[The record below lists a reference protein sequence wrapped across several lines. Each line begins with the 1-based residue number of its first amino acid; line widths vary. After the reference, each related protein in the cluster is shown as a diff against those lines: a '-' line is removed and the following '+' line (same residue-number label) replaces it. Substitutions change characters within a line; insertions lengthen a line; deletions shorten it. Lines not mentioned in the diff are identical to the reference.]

1 MKTKTLSSKK
11 ISSSIPLIK
20 NALTGMLLSGAM
32 FVSSFST
39 FAQESTDYYWRGQGW
54 GFDFNSQSVSLWKTD
69 ASGTVS
75 HQTLPSETS
84 NIFFDVNNP
93 SMEHVRMDQRISGLK
108 VNSVT
113 ATVATEISMV
123 TPMSVISDWSS
134 YVNAAEKYTSVYET
148 ESASSKSVRIVAEN
162 VDFLSVGGNMT
173 LTTDKYFNT
182 RFRLGNLQT
191 FSAYTLTV
199 GGALNF
205 VKNGADTVGYHAFD
219 MIASDSKTG
228 TSLDLDIGGLNS
240 SGKAVYMTTAKNGTV
255 GINFNNNSSGVFA
268 GGSFEG
274 VFATESGVSSQLNI
288 NMNGSGTQSQSITI
302 YKAANGSQHGFEND
316 LDGKKD
322 MTIGIVNVCSGKFIM
337 NTEVAVE
344 NLYVYGGTLQFSSPE
359 KVGGLTIDSEESV
372 TLLFDGTIKTGDLF
386 IGASPV
392 DIVFSDE
399 DLASQQITVFEF
411 DYLGGNIDVESVF
424 TARDESGKI
433 LEGNFEL
440 VGEMGDA
447 GSLIYNVPEP
457 EAVAA
462 LLGIAALVFAL
473 RRRK

>member
-39 FAQESTDYYWRGQGW
+39 FAQESTDYYWRGQDWNG
-54 GFDFNSQSVSLWKTD
+54 DFKSEIVSLWKTD

-75 HQTLPSETS
+75 HQTVPSETS
-84 NIFFDVNNP
+84 NIFFDVNNL
-93 SMEHVRMDQRISGLK
+93 SLVHVRMDQTISGLK

-113 ATVATEISMV
+113 ATVATEINMV
-123 TPMSVISDWSS
+123 HSMSVVSDWTS
-134 YVNAAEKYTSVYET
+134 YVNADAKYVPTYAANY
-148 ESASSKSVRIVAEN
+148 ASSKSVRIVA
-162 VDFLSVGGNMT
+162 DTLKFLTIGGNMT

-182 RFRLGNLQT
+182 RFRLGYSQT
-191 FSAYTLTV
+191 SSAYTLTV

-219 MIASDSKTG
+219 MIASDSNTG
-228 TSLDLDIGGLNS
+228 TLFDLDIGGLNS
-240 SGKAVYMTTAKNGTV
+240 NGKAVYMTTAKNGTV
-255 GINFNNNSSGVFA
+255 GINFNNNSSGMFA

-288 NMNGSGTQSQSITI
+288 NMNGSGTQSITI

-322 MTIGIVNVCSGKFIM
+322 MSIGIVTVNSGKFIM
-337 NTEVAVE
+337 NTEVAVD

-359 KVGGLTIDSEESV
+359 KVGGLTIDSGDSV
-372 TLLFDGTIKTGDLF
+372 TLLFDGTIKTGDLL
-386 IGASPV
+386 IGANPI
-392 DIVFSDE
+392 DIVFSAE
-399 DLASQQITVFEF
+399 DLASQKITVFEF
-411 DYLGGNIDVESVF
+411 DYLLDNIDVESVF
-424 TARDESGKI
+424 TAYDESGKI
-433 LEGNFEL
+433 LGGEFEL
-440 VGEMGDA
+440 VGEMGGA
-447 GSLIYNVPEP
+447 GSLIYTVPEP
-457 EAVAA
+457 EAIAA
-462 LLGIAALVFAL
+462 LFGIAALVFAL

>member
-54 GFDFNSQSVSLWKTD
+54 DFDFKSETPSLWKTD

-75 HQTLPSETS
+75 HQTVPSETS

-93 SMEHVRMDQRISGLK
+93 SMEHVRMDQTISGLK

-113 ATVATEISMV
+113 ATVATEINMV
-123 TPMSVISDWSS
+123 HSMSVVSDWTS
-134 YVNAAEKYTSVYET
+134 YVNADAKYVPTYAANY
-148 ESASSKSVRIVAEN
+148 ASSKSVRIVA
-162 VDFLSVGGNMT
+162 DTLKFLTIDGNMT
-173 LTTDKYFNT
+173 LTTDKYFNS
-182 RFRLGNLQT
+182 RFRLGNSQT
-191 FSAYTLTV
+191 LSSYTLTV

-205 VKNGADTVGYHAFD
+205 IKNGADTVGYHAFD
-219 MIASDSKTG
+219 MIASDSNTG
-228 TSLDLDIGGLNS
+228 TSFALDLGGLNS

-255 GINFNNNSSGVFA
+255 GINFYNNSSGVFA

-288 NMNGSGTQSQSITI
+288 NMNGSGTQSITI
-302 YKAANGSQHGFEND
+302 YKAANGSQHGFGND

-322 MTIGIVNVCSGKFIM
+322 MTIGIVNVNSGKFIM
-337 NTEVAVE
+337 NTEVAVD

-359 KVGGLTIDSEESV
+359 KVDELTIDSGESV
-372 TLLFDGTIKTGDLF
+372 TLLFDGTIKTGDLS

-399 DLASQQITVFEF
+399 DLTSQKITVFEF
-411 DYLGGNIDVESVF
+411 DYLAENIDVESVF
-424 TARDESGKI
+424 TAYDESGKI
-433 LEGNFEL
+433 LGGEFEL
-440 VGEMGDA
+440 VGEMGGA
-447 GSLIYNVPEP
+447 GSLIYTVPEP
-457 EAVAA
+457 EAIAA
-462 LLGIAALVFAL
+462 LFGIAALVFAL

>member
-32 FVSSFST
+32 SVSSFST

-54 GFDFNSQSVSLWKTD
+54 GFDFKSETPSLWKTD

-75 HQTLPSETS
+75 HQTVPSETS

-93 SMEHVRMDQRISGLK
+93 SIVHVRMDQTISGLK

-113 ATVATEISMV
+113 ATVATEINMV
-123 TPMSVISDWSS
+123 HSMSVVSDWTS
-134 YVNAAEKYTSVYET
+134 YVNADAKYVPTYAANY
-148 ESASSKSVRIVAEN
+148 ASSKSVRIVA
-162 VDFLSVGGNMT
+162 DTLKFLTIGGNMT

-182 RFRLGNLQT
+182 RFRLGYSQT
-191 FSAYTLTV
+191 TSAYTLTV
-199 GGALNF
+199 GGVLNF

-219 MIASDSKTG
+219 MIASDSNTG
-228 TSLDLDIGGLNS
+228 TSFALDLGGLNS

-288 NMNGSGTQSQSITI
+288 NMNGSGTQSITI

-322 MTIGIVNVCSGKFIM
+322 MTIGIVYVNSGKFIM
-337 NTEVAVE
+337 NTEVAVD

-359 KVGGLTIDSEESV
+359 KVDELTIDSGESV

-386 IGASPV
+386 IGANPI
-392 DIVFSDE
+392 DIVFSAE
-399 DLASQQITVFEF
+399 DLTSQKITVFEF
-411 DYLGGNIDVESVF
+411 DYLQDKIDVESVF
-424 TARDESGKI
+424 TAYDESGKI
-433 LEGNFEL
+433 LGGEFEL
-440 VGEMGDA
+440 VVEGDA
-447 GSLIYNVPEP
+447 GSLIYTVPEP
-457 EAVAA
+457 EAIAA
-462 LLGIAALVFAL
+462 LFGIAALVFAL

>member
-1 MKTKTLSSKK
+1 MKTKTLSYKK

-20 NALTGMLLSGAM
+20 NALTGMFLSGAM

-39 FAQESTDYYWRGQGW
+39 FAQESTDYYWRGQDWNG
-54 GFDFNSQSVSLWKTD
+54 DFKSEIASLWKTD

-75 HQTLPSETS
+75 HQTVPSETS
-84 NIFFDVNNP
+84 NIFFDVNNQDLV
-93 SMEHVRMDQRISGLK
+93 HVRMDQTINGLK

-113 ATVATEISMV
+113 ATVATEINMVHSMSIV
-123 TPMSVISDWSS
+123 SDWTS
-134 YVNAAEKYTSVYET
+134 YVNADAKYVPTYAANY
-148 ESASSKSVRIVAEN
+148 ASSKSVRIVA
-162 VDFLSVGGNMT
+162 DTLKFLTIGGNMT

-182 RFRLGNLQT
+182 RFRLGYSQT
-191 FSAYTLTV
+191 SSAYTLTV

-219 MIASDSKTG
+219 MIASDSNTG
-228 TSLDLDIGGLNS
+228 TLFDLDIGGLNS
-240 SGKAVYMTTAKNGTV
+240 RGKAVYMTTAKNGTV

-288 NMNGSGTQSQSITI
+288 NMNGSGTQSITI
-302 YKAANGSQHGFEND
+302 YKAANGSQHGFGND

-322 MTIGIVNVCSGKFIM
+322 MSIGIVTVNSGKFIM
-337 NTEVAVE
+337 NTEVSVE
-344 NLYVYGGTLQFSSPE
+344 NLYLYGGTLQFSSPE
-359 KVGGLTIDSEESV
+359 KVGGLTIDSGDSV

-392 DIVFSDE
+392 DIVFSAE
-399 DLASQQITVFEF
+399 DLASQKITVFEF
-411 DYLGGNIDVESVF
+411 DYLVDNIDVESVF
-424 TARDESGKI
+424 TAYDESGKI

-440 VGEMGDA
+440 VGEMGSA
-447 GSLIYNVPEP
+447 GSLIYTVPEP
-457 EAVAA
+457 EAIAA
-462 LLGIAALVFAL
+462 LFGIAALVFAL